1 MRILAFDAHNHI
13 HLGRSNVPLPTLF
26 AGCTSSCISS
36 SSGSGAEGSRLGGIA
51 IMSTHPRDYPT
62 VLELSRSIPCACLS
76 LHDIEVKVVPCFG
89 VHPWFL
95 HELNNK
101 DESDDD
107 VVTTGIAH
115 HTATTDNESDHHQT
129 AAVSTPM
136 WLQELEHWIKSTPEA
151 IVGEIG
157 MDGFHFDGTTGKLT
171 TPMDDQI
178 QAFEA
183 QMEIA
188 ARLQRPVSIHAVQC
202 FGPLMMSL
210 SKLKKMKNK
219 NPQTKLGTGLP
230 PKMYFHAFGGKVGT
244 IDQILALCGTKPG
257 QVYFGFSPVVNF
269 RSPKTASVIRKVGL
283 NRLVLETDHEDASLV
298 PQSIE
303 EVISLIA
310 DALNVSRD
318 EVVEQTTR
326 NAFDLYGLHD

>member
-13 HLGRSNVPLPTLF
+13 HLGRSSVPLPTIF
-26 AGCTSSCISS
+26 AGCSGSN
-36 SSGSGAEGSRLGGIA
+36 SSGSDTQEDSSRLGGIA

-62 VLELSRSIPCACLS
+62 VLELSRSIPRDCRS
-76 LHDIEVKVVPCFG
+76 DDIAVKVVPCFG

-95 HELNNK
+95 HEL
-101 DESDDD
+101 DDD
-107 VVTTGIAH
+107 HVAATHI
-115 HTATTDNESDHHQT
+115 ATTPSTTHGSDNSNNQ
-129 AAVSTPM
+129 AATSTPM
-136 WLQELEHWIKSTPEA
+136 WLQELEHWIKDTPEA

-157 MDGFHFDGTTGKLT
+157 LDGFHFDGTTGELT

-202 FGPLMMSL
+202 FGPLMTSL
-210 SKLKKMKNK
+210 SKLKM
-219 NPQTKLGTGLP
+219 TKQVGVAGLP

-244 IDQILALCGTKPG
+244 IDQLLALCGTKPG

-303 EVISLIA
+303 EGISLIA
-310 DALNVSRD
+310 HALNVSRD

-326 NAFDLYGLHD
+326 NAFDLYGLHGN